1 MRYNRWLFPMYFL
14 AFMACHDARR
24 QVASSIVSPDSTTLS
39 TKTDSL
45 QTASLPAQI
54 KSRTALYL
62 DSLGLKN
69 IREADSTIVIKL
81 MYATPDNF
89 TGEILYSDLKEAYL
103 HEDALQSLLLA
114 QQRLKERHPE
124 YRLIVYDAARPM
136 SVQRKMWNRVKGTSK
151 NIYVSNPAHGGG
163 LHNYGLAVDVSII
176 DSNNVVLP
184 MGTEV
189 DYFGAE
195 AHITQEAMLVKNG
208 KISPEERNNRLLLRE
223 VMKEAGFRAL
233 NSEWWHFNRCSR
245 EDALRKYKLIN

>member
-1 MRYNRWLFPMYFL
+1 MRYNRWLFPMFFL

-24 QVASSIVSPDSTTLS
+24 QVASSIVSPNSTTLS

-45 QTASLPAQI
+45 QAASLPAQI

-136 SVQRKMWNRVKGTSK
+136 SVQRKMWNRGKGTPK
-151 NIYVSNPAHGGG
+151 NIYVSNPAHGGDYTITD
-163 LHNYGLAVDVSII
+163 LPSMSASSIATMY
-176 DSNNVVLP
+176 LCRW
-184 MGTEV
+184 
-189 DYFGAE
+189 
-195 AHITQEAMLVKNG
+195 
-208 KISPEERNNRLLLRE
+208 ER
-223 VMKEAGFRAL
+223 K
-233 NSEWWHFNRCSR
+233 
-245 EDALRKYKLIN
+245 